1 MYPSMSSTAICLSWP
16 YRLTMPV
23 RTTSCW
29 KEDTQTTT
37 VDQSLAGELHAVP
50 QGTPVVEGIGFAAK
64 ASSAR
69 LDQLTVGPYT
79 VINQTV
85 LVYKLPAGGVLPVR
99 GILGEDFLEHF
110 DMLIDNGHSFLCLD
124 DSGAMRADMKGP
136 RTPLV
141 SAGRAYEGGTS
152 CGFLLI
158 EAHLPDRT
166 EPVRLW
172 LDTGAN
178 VSFLFKLS
186 DYLFRRLERES
197 ASPRIWLL
205 GCLYLVLALPAQ
217 DMEIGSLRLHDVPF
231 YTPAIKQKNLQVSE
245 FDGLLS
251 TWLFRRVFIDH
262 ADHFAVLETW

>member
-1 MYPSMSSTAICLSWP
+1 
-16 YRLTMPV
+16 
-23 RTTSCW
+23 
-29 KEDTQTTT
+29 
-37 VDQSLAGELHAVP
+37 
-50 QGTPVVEGIGFAAK
+50 
-64 ASSAR
+64 
-69 LDQLTVGPYT
+69 
-79 VINQTV
+79 
-85 LVYKLPAGGVLPVR
+85 
-99 GILGEDFLEHF
+99 
-110 DMLIDNGHSFLCLD
+110 
-124 DSGAMRADMKGP
+124 MKGP

-141 SAGRAYEGGTS
+141 SAGRAYDGGTS

-186 DYLFRRLERES
+186 DYLFRRLERS
-197 ASPRIWLL
+197 QPLQGFGGNAAQTS
-205 GCLYLVLALPAQ
+205 YLALPAQ
-217 DMEIGSLRLHDVPF
+217 DMEIGSSRLHDVPF

-262 ADHFAVLETW
+262 ADHFAVLERGRDDGTPPAVLFYSANRVTQTGLTMSDCASARNGVMFHNLGRDRALFVTGTTPPYWRP